1 MGYDPAMSAAYDAIV
16 IGGGHNGLTA
26 AAYLARGGLRPLVLE
41 ARDVV
46 GGAAVTEEIAP
57 GYRCSTASYVV
68 SLLRPEIVRDLELE
82 RHGYATIPLG
92 SSFTV
97 FADGGYLL
105 LNGDAE
111 HDRAEVGKVSNR
123 DYGAIERFEA
133 VLGAA
138 GDVLRAEMLKPPPSL
153 SLGGMG
159 DVLHALR
166 LGLAYRRMSADEQ
179 HRAVQLFTTGAQDIF
194 ERWFD
199 SDAVRC
205 KYASA
210 VTAGSFVDLEAAGSA
225 INLLHLTIGEVG
237 GVRGA
242 WAFVR
247 GGMGAITQD
256 MAAAAREHGAEI
268 RTNAPVEKVILRD
281 GPAVGVRLA
290 DGTEITARVVLAN
303 TDPKRTFLGLVGAEN
318 LDADFVADITAYKM
332 ESASFRMTLALSG
345 VPEFA
350 ARPGREVGEEH
361 CGTMV
366 LMPEWRD
373 VKALYGIAR
382 SGEIPEAPI
391 LDVQMPSALDDSLA
405 PAGCHVMTMLCQH
418 YPDRL
423 AGGRSW
429 DEVRETVADSIIE
442 RMALYI
448 PNIHELVVG
457 RKIYSPLD
465 LERVFGLTGGDVY
478 HGKLTLDQ
486 LFAMRPHPRAAGYAT
501 PIAGLYLCGA
511 GAHPGGGVSGAPG
524 HNAARRVLEDL
535 A

>member
-1 MGYDPAMSAAYDAIV
+1 MSADYDAVV

-68 SLLRPEIVRDLELE
+68 SLLRPEIVRDLDLE
-82 RHGYATIPLG
+82 RHGYQTIPLG
-92 SSFTV
+92 ASFTV
-97 FADGGYLL
+97 FANGSYLL
-105 LNGDAE
+105 LNGDPD

-123 DYGAIERFEA
+123 DYGAMVRFEA
-133 VLGAA
+133 MLGAA
-138 GDVLRAEMLKPPPSL
+138 SDVLRGEMLKQPPSL
-153 SLGGMG
+153 SLGGIG
-159 DVLHALR
+159 DLLHVLK
-166 LGLAYRRMSADEQ
+166 LGFAYRRMSAEEQ
-179 HRAVQLFTTGAQDIF
+179 HRTLQLFTTGAQDIF

-225 INLLHLTIGEVG
+225 INLLHLTMGDVG

-242 WAFVR
+242 WAFAR
-247 GGMGAITQD
+247 GGMGAITQA
-256 MAAAAREHGAEI
+256 MAASAREYGAEI

-281 GPAVGVRLA
+281 GRAIGVRLE
-290 DGTEITARVVLAN
+290 DGAEITARAVLAN

-318 LDADFVADITAYKM
+318 LDADFAADIAAYKM

-345 VPEFA
+345 LPEYA
-350 ARPGREVGEEH
+350 ARPGRTIGDEH
-361 CGTMV
+361 LGTAV
-366 LMPEWRD
+366 LMPEWRE
-373 VKALYGIAR
+373 VKVLYGIAR
-382 SGEIPEAPI
+382 RGEIPEAPI
-391 LDVQMPSALDDSLA
+391 LDLTMPSAVDDSLA
-405 PAGCHVMTMLCQH
+405 PEGCHVMTMLCQH
-418 YPDRL
+418 YPYRL

-429 DEVRETVADSIIE
+429 DDMREAVADRIIE

-448 PNIHELVVG
+448 PNIKELVVG

-535 A
+535 R